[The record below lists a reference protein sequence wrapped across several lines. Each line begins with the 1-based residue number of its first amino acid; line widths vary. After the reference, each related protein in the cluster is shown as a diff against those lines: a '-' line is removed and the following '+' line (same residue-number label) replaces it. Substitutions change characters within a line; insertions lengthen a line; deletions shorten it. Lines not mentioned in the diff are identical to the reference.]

1 MLQLGELRIGSMLRL
16 ILRFPHQFSFR
27 GGRKRMD
34 KETGERGIVVGEG
47 TLSLNMETRVL
58 LGLCQSW
65 VQPGVDRK
73 FLYKVV

>member
-1 MLQLGELRIGSMLRL
+1 
-16 ILRFPHQFSFR
+16 
-27 GGRKRMD
+27 MD